1 LQKNT
6 KSQVEKLIKI
16 LESCSIS
23 VKEWREQ
30 SLQFHADN
38 QSKLS
43 EYENIWKLFHMAV
56 SSVDGFTDEMDDKV
70 EKLERVQELIPKP
83 EKDQTLKF
91 KINQART
98 EIDNLDKEIKRLRD
112 EKVNYDKKIANNENN
127 SSRNVFSCIDPQQ
140 RSEELIQRQ
149 TSMET
154 SIENKTKQLSKKI
167 SAFEKRKTQ
176 LYKESKKEEIDR
188 CQKLKERSM
197 GLLQSFRIES
207 EEYEELSK
215 GYDAKNDFK
224 NWEKNIFP
232 QNSKVLLKSQSIEE
246 KTPADEE
253 P

>member
-1 LQKNT
+1 V

-16 LESCSIS
+16 LESCSTS

-43 EYENIWKLFHMAV
+43 EYENIWNLFHMAV
-56 SSVDGFTDEMDDKV
+56 SSVDGFTDEIDSTV
-70 EKLERVQELIPKP
+70 ENLERVQELIPKP
-83 EKDQTLKF
+83 EKDQTLKS

-98 EIDNLDKEIKRLRD
+98 EIDNLDKEIKRLRE
-112 EKVNYDKKIANNENN
+112 EKANCDKKIANNENN

-176 LYKESKKEEIDR
+176 LYKESKNEEIDR

-207 EEYEELSK
+207 EEYEKLSK
-215 GYDAKNDFK
+215 GYDATNDFK
-224 NWEKNIFP
+224 NWEKKIFL
-232 QNSKVLLKSQSIEE
+232 QNPNVLLKSQSIEE
-246 KTPADEE
+246 KTPANEE